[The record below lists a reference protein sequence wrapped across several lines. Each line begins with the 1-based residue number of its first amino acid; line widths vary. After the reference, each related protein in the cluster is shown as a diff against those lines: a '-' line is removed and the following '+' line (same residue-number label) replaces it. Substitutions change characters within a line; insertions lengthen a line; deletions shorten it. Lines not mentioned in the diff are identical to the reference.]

1 MTNNNPTNLEI
12 IKQACIKANPEIME
26 LKLGCKALIYIN
38 SYLFAES
45 IIVGKTESRVY
56 FTREGRSGVE
66 RCRIGGD
73 DVNALNCGYVKRI
86 WGRPTTLAD
95 VLLALNEKEKF
106 KSNIRSMAINGGFY
120 ENGKLIAQ
128 WDLTKSLE
136 FQSEDTLNFLAQL
149 LHE

>member
-56 FTREGRSGVE
+56 FTREGVRKF
-66 RCRIGGD
+66 
-73 DVNALNCGYVKRI
+73 VKRLK
-86 WGRPTTLAD
+86 WRSHTYQTLTG
-95 VLLALNEKEKF
+95 
-106 KSNIRSMAINGGFY
+106 AIYGIG
-120 ENGKLIAQ
+120 L
-128 WDLTKSLE
+128 
-136 FQSEDTLNFLAQL
+136 
-149 LHE
+149 